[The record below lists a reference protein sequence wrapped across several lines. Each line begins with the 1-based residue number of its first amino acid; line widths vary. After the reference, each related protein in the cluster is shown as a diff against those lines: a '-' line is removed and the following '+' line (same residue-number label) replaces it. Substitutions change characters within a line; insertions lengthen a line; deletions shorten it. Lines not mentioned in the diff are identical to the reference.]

1 MDRRERVERSRTD
14 HMATDSGPAQ
24 TMTRNVDN
32 GTEQIST
39 KNTDHGK
46 TTTTSRITDNGKTQ
60 QGTKNADYGKTTTTS
75 RIMDNGKT
83 QQVTRNADIGR
94 ETTTRKIAD
103 ISKTLAKT
111 QTFEKKLTVA
121 VESIGEENVSMME
134 LLKEIKRICGVV
146 IGCRFKAQKKYE
158 ITMENEEGKGKLL
171 DGLKIKDNI
180 VYVREMVNNE
190 LVVSFLN
197 LPTYVSD
204 EVILA
209 KLHEWG
215 VKAVSPIKRR
225 MWPGTDIADGTRFL
239 KVQFT
244 EMVKSLPYSTKFDT
258 LEGTEF
264 FRVIHD
270 RQVRVCRLCIQPGHI
285 LRDCPQFRCH
295 KCQTQGHYARECPTW
310 NARGG
315 DRADENQ
322 EGQRDG
328 EATAVAVVRA
338 GEAAEVSAVAVEAD
352 AAAVAAA
359 AEMEPLGSTL
369 DDVVLPEDSPT
380 GRAIGLGVGEGTSG
394 DLMPKMAHE
403 STLVGGGSPRG
414 VGEDSAKDMSS
425 EGEIEGTPEEERDQ
439 IRKSWLEE
447 MDIETVSETDEP
459 MDRRA
464 ELAKKRKAK
473 KERIVAA
480 KKKGMKK

>member
-1 MDRRERVERSRTD
+1 MDRSERVERSRTD

-24 TMTRNVDN
+24 TMTKNMDN
-32 GTEQIST
+32 GMEQISP
-39 KNTDHGK
+39 KNTDHG
-46 TTTTSRITDNGKTQ
+46 N
-60 QGTKNADYGKTTTTS
+60 TTTTS

-83 QQVTRNADIGR
+83 QIVTKNADIGR
-94 ETTTRKIAD
+94 ETTTRKITD
-103 ISKTLAKT
+103 KSKTQT

-121 VESIGEENVSMME
+121 VEIIGEENVSMME
-134 LLKEIKRICGVV
+134 LLKEIKKICGVV

-158 ITMENEEGKGKLL
+158 ITMENEDGKGKLL

-180 VYVREMVNNE
+180 VYVKEMVNNE

-244 EMVKSLPYSTKFDT
+244 ETVKSLPYSTKFDT

-270 RQVRVCRLCIQPGHI
+270 RQVRVCRMCIQPGHI
-285 LRDCPQFRCH
+285 LRDCPQFKCH
-295 KCQTQGHYARECPTW
+295 KCQTQGHYARECPTR
-310 NARGG
+310 NVRGG

-328 EATAVAVVRA
+328 EVTASD
-338 GEAAEVSAVAVEAD
+338 VSAVA
-352 AAAVAAA
+352 AAA
-359 AEMEPLGSTL
+359 AEMEPLCSTL
-369 DDVVLPEDSPT
+369 DDVVLPEDPPT
-380 GRAIGLGVGEGTSG
+380 GGAIGLGVGEGTSG
-394 DLMPKMAHE
+394 DLMLKMAHE
-403 STLVGGGSPRG
+403 STLVGRGSPRG
-414 VGEDSAKDMSS
+414 VGENNAKDMLS
-425 EGEIEGTPEEERDQ
+425 EGEIEETPEEERDQ

-447 MDIETVSETDEP
+447 MDMDTVSETDEP
-459 MDRRA
+459 MDRKA

-480 KKKGMKK
+480 KKKGTKK